1 MFSIDRNNIEK
12 ISKENYEIIIGK
24 TRNIKKFSA
33 KQVEYNVK
41 FKNIPS
47 ELIESLVMIEKLFKS
62 VFRDITGFIKPD
74 DKCKIYIDHPNFT
87 DNIQTSFQKGR
98 NLDADFIIDTIARL
112 MQSGK
117 ILSLDEKLKFSVLII
132 NNNTGGGGG
141 IKRLGDYLCKKQ
153 CVVRIKEEQDDKLCA
168 LRAIIL
174 GISYIN
180 KGILETVFRKER
192 L

>member
-74 DKCKIYIDHPNFT
+74 DKCKIYIDHPNL
-87 DNIQTSFQKGR
+87 QTSFQKGR

-174 GISYIN
+174 GIS
-180 KGILETVFRKER
+180 
-192 L
+192 